1 MARGCIS
8 HGVQAVAHG
17 LNATMC
23 HNYAAHFIVE
33 QKNPSQVAW
42 SRTTYG
48 FVINAM
54 LTYKKWGAP
63 IQQLPTIQQVIQCG
77 C

>member
-48 FVINAM
+48 FVI
-54 LTYKKWGAP
+54 
-63 IQQLPTIQQVIQCG
+63 VQC
-77 C
+77 

>member
-1 MARGCIS
+1 MS
-8 HGVQAVAHG
+8 HGARVYITRRTSRRAWVK
-17 LNATMC
+17 C
-23 HNYAAHFIVE
+23 HNDAAHFIVE
-33 QKNPSQVAW
+33 QKNPGQVAW

-48 FVINAM
+48 FVISAM